1 MSKQHVPAPI
11 PLNEMIDGVK
21 NSISSVFTKSDVL
34 DILKR
39 IEVKVTEPEFTEH
52 EMEELIDHV
61 RNTLGYISSDDIID
75 KDTAEFTIGDGNVFH
90 WKILKLTLTTL
101 KMKLKSQSVNGSTI
115 MYFKCVCIV
124 GTGIKLVPPY

>member
-1 MSKQHVPAPI
+1 MSTQHVPAPI
-11 PLNEMIDGVK
+11 SLNEMIDGVK

-34 DILKR
+34 DILNR

-75 KDTAEFTIGDGNVFH
+75 KDTAEFTIGDGNVLSLEDIEVDTNYIEDEVEESIRQWFDH
-90 WKILKLTLTTL
+90 N
-101 KMKLKSQSVNGSTI
+101 V
-115 MYFKCVCIV
+115 F
-124 GTGIKLVPPY
+124 